1 MKLKLNFKK
10 VISLGILVLF
20 IGLSGC
26 KDLFTNPLKDKN
38 TGEDVTLLLLDR
50 NFITTQLSVTL
61 VDIKT
66 QEQIGG
72 GAVEIKF
79 SGADAANLITFGGNK
94 ETTYTTSSGYVEV
107 GYDPNVAV
115 DSQNPLELT
124 VMATSTNY
132 VGLPQ
137 FVSYTTKGIKNIVI
151 QMIPTP
157 SVKSAKVGASAYSE
171 PFDMTFNGTKSSAAL
186 AFGGDLSGFNTG
198 NGYNYLNFYI
208 PTVSGSLVCN
218 NLHDNITYADY
229 GVYYDLFLPPNL
241 PSKNAILSNS
251 SFVYSVVQPTGWV
264 KCSSGLTINVKR
276 SDNLAIGSGVFNY
289 KITFA
294 TGAPITGMI
303 TCSFPSVNLIEPIYY
318 PTSDPITNVELTGDG
333 QFDISPAVSF
343 NSPCGAT
350 ANFIATPKA
359 GLTAYKLVTNY
370 KCPNSSVA
378 AALTISGKFRI
389 KGSTGAWTGFNFVGG
404 VCYLTLK
411 SGAEYDFSVN
421 IDGTS
426 YSYAIPTDPALVA
439 SYLNNTTSTDYQIK
453 ALNVTTDQTTGN
465 VTIMADVEFTSGDI
479 CDKLK

>member
-1 MKLKLNFKK
+1 
-10 VISLGILVLF
+10 
-20 IGLSGC
+20 
-26 KDLFTNPLKDKN
+26 
-38 TGEDVTLLLLDR
+38 
-50 NFITTQLSVTL
+50 
-61 VDIKT
+61 
-66 QEQIGG
+66 
-72 GAVEIKF
+72 
-79 SGADAANLITFGGNK
+79 
-94 ETTYTTSSGYVEV
+94 
-107 GYDPNVAV
+107 
-115 DSQNPLELT
+115 
-124 VMATSTNY
+124 
-132 VGLPQ
+132 
-137 FVSYTTKGIKNIVI
+137 
-151 QMIPTP
+151 
-157 SVKSAKVGASAYSE
+157 
-171 PFDMTFNGTKSSAAL
+171 MTFNGTKSSAAL